1 MFLKSMCH
9 SPFYLKRY
17 FKKTFLIMKL
27 TAFFLFAV
35 CLQVSASGYAQKI
48 TLSQTNAPLEKIFK
62 EIERQSKYQFFYKDR
77 LLKQAESVSVNLR
90 DASVEEILDQ
100 CFKEQP
106 LSYTIL
112 DNIIVV
118 KKKPYTKA
126 MPASTELSNAPLSII
141 RGTVKDAGGNP
152 LAGVSV
158 IVKGTRKGTSSG
170 TDGSFSIEANV
181 GDVLEFTIVGYQK
194 KSVNVGKQTVIN
206 VTLEVNASD
215 LSDVVVVGYGTQKRS
230 SVTAAISKIQNDNL
244 DEVPSGRPETALIG
258 RMAGVDISQRR
269 NIPGAAPN
277 ISIRGTGSISANNSP
292 LIVIDGF
299 PGGDL
304 GQLDMND
311 VESIEVLKDASSAAI
326 YGSRGAGGVI
336 LVTTKRGTGGKAVLN
351 VNAYSGFARPM
362 VFNDWMTGEEWYDY
376 LVKYQNREFAWAG
389 GDTTLP
395 MFGDPARPTTY
406 QVNPQ
411 AKDLPQTIW
420 QNEVIQTAPVQNYN
434 VSVKGGSDNVKYYV
448 SGTYGKE
455 GGAIKTAY
463 YETYGFRANLDVRI
477 NKVVSFGMEL
487 SPHFTKQR
495 VAGSN
500 MVSLVK
506 YPPFVS
512 PEKMN
517 GKYPRTFD
525 YIPTGHSGQASP
537 YTFLYG
543 TRNYNNNFAGVGRA
557 FVNLNLMDGLS
568 FKTSLGTNIIYNT
581 YNAFSGGIGDAQVN
595 TTGSVSQNQSIN
607 VVNEN
612 VLSYNKTFNK
622 SHDFSGILGAS
633 YQQNTS
639 QSIGMAATTNS
650 FNNEIVQTL
659 NNAIINPSGSS
670 QSKSQWGLISYF
682 ARVNYAYKERYLLAA
697 SFRTDGSSRF
707 GTDNKWGNFPSV
719 SAAWRVSKE
728 NFMRNIP
735 VVSELK
741 LRGSYGVTGNFNIGD
756 FQYLGAVGSVLYS
769 PNSTTVKGTAQT
781 SIDNPNLSWEKV
793 KGYDLGL
800 ELGLFGNRVN
810 VNVDYYDKRTDG
822 MLYAV
827 NVPAI
832 TGFTSTIEN
841 IGVVRNRGVDIELF
855 TRNLVGAFKWNT
867 SFNVS
872 RNKNEVVDL
881 GGVDERINT
890 LWSMGFLLRKG
901 VPMFSYYGYKMTG
914 VFQNDEQIS
923 KLPHLAGTKPGN
935 PILLDVNDDGKIDPD
950 DDRVILGNAMPKI
963 VFGMA
968 NSFSYKK
975 FDLSITWQASFGAKI
990 FNAENQYYEGNTLG
1004 AMRRSLAERQW
1015 WSESDPGDGKAPAA
1029 ALSQLFAFNTNTDF
1043 YIEDASFFNFRN
1055 LNLGYNLSGLVPAKV
1070 FKNVRVYTSVS
1081 NLFIIKN
1088 KNNHAYNP
1096 EGTTE
1101 GSISGISSTPGVNF
1115 GSEPLSR
1122 IIVFGVNVGF

>member
-1 MFLKSMCH
+1 MFLKSMRH
-9 SPFYLKRY
+9 SPFYPKRY

-48 TLSQTNAPLEKIFK
+48 SLSQTNVSLKKIFK
-62 EIERQSKYQFFYKDR
+62 EIERQSKYQFFYKDK
-77 LLKQAESVSVNLR
+77 LLKQTESVSVNLK
-90 DASVEEILDQ
+90 DASVEEILDL

-118 KKKPYTKA
+118 KAKKLYTKA
-126 MPASTELSNAPLSII
+126 IPASTELSNAPLSII
-141 RGTVKDAGGNP
+141 NGTIKDVQGNP

-170 TDGSFSIEANV
+170 TDGSFSIDANV

-215 LSDVVVVGYGTQKRS
+215 LSDIVVVGYGTQKRS

-277 ISIRGTGSISANNSP
+277 ISIRGTGSISATNNQ
-292 LIVIDGF
+292 LIVLDGF

-304 GQLDMND
+304 AQLDMND

-326 YGSRGAGGVI
+326 YGSRGAGGVV
-336 LVTTKRGTGGKAVLN
+336 LVTTKRGTSGKSALN
-351 VNAYSGFARPM
+351 LNAYTGFAKPM
-362 VFNDWMTGEEWYDY
+362 VFDDWMTGEEWYNY
-376 LVKYQNREFAWAG
+376 LVKYQNREYGWIG
-389 GDTTLP
+389 
-395 MFGDPARPTTY
+395 GDPAIPIFGDSRRPVRY
-406 QVNPQ
+406 QVKPL

-420 QNEVIQTAPVQNYN
+420 QDEIIQTAPVQNYN
-434 VSVKGGSDNVKYYV
+434 LSVKGGSENVKYYV
-448 SGTYGKE
+448 SGTYGNE
-455 GGAIKTAY
+455 GGAVKTAK
-463 YETYGFRANLDVRI
+463 YETYGFRANLDVKV
-477 NKVVSFGMEL
+477 NKVVNFGFEL

-512 PEKMN
+512 PEKLN

-543 TRNYNNNFAGVGRA
+543 TKNYNNNFANVGRA

-581 YNAFSGGIGDAQVN
+581 YNSFSGGIGDAQV
-595 TTGSVSQNQSIN
+595 TTNGSVSQSQSVN
-607 VVNEN
+607 LVNEN
-612 VLSYNKTFNK
+612 VLSYNKTLHEV
-622 SHDFSGILGAS
+622 HDFSGILGAS
-633 YQQNTS
+633 YQKNYS
-639 QSIGMAATTNS
+639 QSIGMAATANS

-659 NNAIINPSGSS
+659 NNAIINPSSAS

-682 ARVNYAYKERYLLAA
+682 ARINYAYKDRYLFAA

-707 GTDNKWGNFPSV
+707 GADNKWGDFPSV

-728 NFMRNIP
+728 NFMRNVAVI
-735 VVSELK
+735 SELK

-769 PNSTTVKGTAQT
+769 PNSSTVKGTAQT
-781 SIDNPNLSWEKV
+781 SIDNQNLSWEKV
-793 KGYDLGL
+793 KGYDLGI
-800 ELGLFGNRVN
+800 ELGLFNNRVN
-810 VNVDYYDKRTDG
+810 LNVDYYDKRTDG

-841 IGVVRNRGVDIELF
+841 IGVARNRGVDVELY

-901 VPMFSYYGYKMTG
+901 VPMFSYYGYKMIG

-935 PILLDVNDDGKIDPD
+935 PILLDVNDDDPD
-950 DDRVILGNAMPKI
+950 NDRVILGNAMPKV

-975 FDLSITWQASFGAKI
+975 FDLSITWQAAFGAKI

-1015 WSESDPGDGKAPAA
+1015 WSESDPGDGKTPAA

-1055 LNLGYNLSGLVPAKV
+1055 LNLGYNLSDLVKGKG
-1070 FKNVRVYTSVS
+1070 FKSLRVYTSMS
-1081 NLFIIKN
+1081 NLLIIKS

-1101 GSISGISSTPGVNF
+1101 GSVSGINSTPGVNF

-1122 IIVFGVNVGF
+1122 IIVLGVNIGF